1 MSMRYSDD
9 IIEEVRQKNDIVD
22 VVSQY
27 VRLTRRGSTYF
38 GLCPFHNEKT
48 PSFSVTPGKQMYY
61 CFGCGAGG
69 NVYNFIMEYEN
80 YTFGE
85 ALKHLADRAG
95 VELPKIEYSREVREK
110 AEQRAELLEIN
121 KQAAQ
126 YYYYQLRTEG
136 GKIGYQYLSGRGLS
150 EETMR
155 KFGLGY
161 SDKFGGG
168 LYKFLKS
175 KGYSDE
181 RLRESGLFN
190 VDERH
195 GMYDKF
201 WNRVIFPIMDVNNR
215 VIGFG
220 GRVMGDGKPKYLNSP
235 ETKIF
240 DKSRNLYGLN
250 IARTTRKK
258 YLILCEGYMDV
269 ISMHQ
274 AGFTNAVASLG
285 TALTSGHASLLKRYT
300 QEVLLLYDS
309 DEAGIRAALRGIP
322 ILRDA
327 GVSSRVVN
335 LKPYKDPD
343 EFIKNMGAEA
353 FEERLGQASDS
364 FMFRVSIAESEFPM
378 DEPQG
383 QNRFFERCAEL
394 LLELKDELERN
405 LYIEAIV
412 KKYRGQYG
420 VSVED
425 LRKRVNTL
433 ALKGTPA
440 ENRTQPKTSGGQN
453 KKKKESAS
461 DQVQKLMLTWLVTYP
476 GIFDKVAQYLN
487 AEDFI
492 VPLYKEVAQ
501 MLFRQREEE
510 GQVNPAKLLNSF
522 TDSEEQ
528 REVASLFNATIHLET
543 QQEQDRA
550 FADTLLRIKAESLAE
565 KNRNL
570 DPTDMVG
577 LQQILR
583 EKKELE
589 ELGRKRQELHISF
602 E

>member
-1 MSMRYSDD
+1 MRYSDD

-433 ALKGTPA
+433 AQKGTPA

-461 DQVQKLMLTWLVTYP
+461 DQAQKLMLTWLVTYP

-522 TDSEEQ
+522 TDREEQ

-570 DPTDMVG
+570 DPTDMAG